1 MCIRDRDKDDHA
13 MDTIKYML
21 SHRPN
26 VSKLIVP
33 QENKELGWRKWGER
47 DLPEATR
54 NLRYG

>member
-1 MCIRDRDKDDHA
+1 